1 MADVAAAF
9 KGEDGI
15 AFLVAAG
22 LMLEG
27 VAAYCSSPQTT
38 ELNAKSRAGTLMK
51 WVHLGI
57 AQSYLLLLV
66 AAYVDK
72 RHRWAILGGGTF
84 AGALIYGSYVHARAA
99 GLASSEPGTES
110 Y

>member
-1 MADVAAAF
+1 MADVAAAIQ
-9 KGEDGI
+9 GEDGI

-38 ELNAKSRAGTLMK
+38 ELNARSRAGTLMK

-72 RHRWAILGGGTF
+72 RHRWPILMGGTF
-84 AGALIYGSYVHARAA
+84 AGALIYGSYVHARNA
-99 GLASSEPGTES
+99 GLRSCEPGTES

>member
-1 MADVAAAF
+1 MADVATAL

-38 ELNAKSRAGTLMK
+38 ELNAKARAGTLMK
-51 WVHLGI
+51 WVYLGI
-57 AQSYLLLLV
+57 AQSYLLLLA

-72 RHRWAILGGGTF
+72 RHRRPACPHRRPHPRPQNDHH
-84 AGALIYGSYVHARAA
+84 Y
-99 GLASSEPGTES
+99 
-110 Y
+110 

>member
-1 MADVAAAF
+1 MADVATAL
-9 KGEDGI
+9 KGGDGI
-15 AFLVAAG
+15 AFAVAAG

-38 ELNAKSRAGTLMK
+38 ELNAHARAGTLMK
-51 WVHLGI
+51 WVYLGI

-84 AGALIYGSYVHARAA
+84 AAVLILGSYLHARNA
-99 GLASSEPGTES
+99 GLKSCEPGTES